1 MIAFTFMIFKAM
13 IQRLYACLVHGPS
26 MNARP
31 HRSRQPCDW
40 MDLAAL
46 KGVAPE
52 AALKPPFEKRQ
63 NEFLIGVK
71 DSQKGSI
78 QTFSFMARH
87 LIGALIISL
96 SVSAEAQNGASP
108 GLAELELNGGCWP
121 LGVNARWPAG
131 ISEEQMG
138 ALAAKGNANAQFLIA
153 QPLLAT
159 RIEVITPG
167 SPIGVGLNA
176 STLGR
181 PAETRRVY
189 NNVANAIEGT
199 RLLIKAG
206 QQGHILAQVNLG
218 HLYERENNPEEAVKW
233 YVKAAEQGSEDAM
246 QALGTIYRDSYL
258 LIDAYMWYALASA
271 KCIQRNGNLN
281 FYIDQKN
288 YLIRWLKPEEIEEAQ
303 KLIDAWNREHTK

>member
-1 MIAFTFMIFKAM
+1 MILEAM
-13 IQRLYACLVHGPS
+13 FQRLFASLVHGPS

-31 HRSRQPCDW
+31 HRSRQRCDW
-40 MDLAAL
+40 MELSLLNGVEPASAL
-46 KGVAPE
+46 KTLLV
-52 AALKPPFEKRQ
+52 KRQ
-63 NEFLIGVK
+63 IELLVRVK
-71 DSQKGSI
+71 AGQKGSI
-78 QTFSFMARH
+78 QTFMLMASH
-87 LIGALIISL
+87 LIGALIIFLSL
-96 SVSAEAQNGASP
+96 SAQAQTGASP
-108 GLAELELNGGCWP
+108 GLAELELNGGAWP

-138 ALAAKGNANAQFLIA
+138 ALAAKGNANAQYLIA
-153 QPLLAT
+153 QPLMAT
-159 RIEVITPG
+159 RIEVIVPG
-167 SPIGVGLNA
+167 SPIGVGVNA

-206 QQGHILAQVNLG
+206 QQGHILAQIDLG
-218 HLYERENNPEEAVKW
+218 HLYERENNPQEAVKW

-271 KCIQRNGNLN
+271 KCVQRNGNIN

-303 KLIDAWNREHTK
+303 KLIDDWNREHTK